1 MHMMLL
7 YVVNSLLRLLIKIVV
22 CRVINNLKL
31 DKINRNSYD
40 LKIIVYESDN
50 IVNIIDNKFHL
61 DEFGG
66 KGQFVHCEERLKIKS

>member
-1 MHMMLL
+1 MMLL
-7 YVVNSLLRLLIKIVV
+7 YVVNSLLRLLIKIIV

-31 DKINRNSYD
+31 VHKINRNSYD

-66 KGQFVHCEERLKIKS
+66 KDNLHCEERLKIKS

>member
-1 MHMMLL
+1 MMLL

-31 DKINRNSYD
+31 VDKINRNSYD

-66 KGQFVHCEERLKIKS
+66 KDNLCIVKSD